1 MPIAAALELAVSF
14 AWKHWRLI
22 LTGAVVGALSIML
35 TVRTI
40 DRNQWRAAAR
50 AGDVAL
56 AKVKAAQPIAEAA
69 QIAANHAPA
78 AKSQTIAE
86 KSNDDAKDYYEAGRR
101 AGAAYADAHRLPAAK
116 AACAPGRAYLP
127 GTDHVAALD
136 DGPGSAPVMVAVA
149 RTDFDTLTGNSLR
162 LAKVHQD
169 AEALIA
175 AGVAVP
181 SAPAP

>member
-1 MPIAAALELAVSF
+1 MILFALKYWQLLAGAAVS
-14 AWKHWRLI
+14 L
-22 LTGAVVGALSIML
+22 ALGVML
-35 TVRTI
+35 ATTTI

-69 QIAANHAPA
+69 QRDVNHAPA

-86 KSNDDAKDYYEAGRR
+86 KSNDDAKDYYAEGRR
-101 AGAAYADAHRLPAAK
+101 AGLAYADAHRVRTDARCP
-116 AACAPGRAYLP
+116 PRNPDLP
-127 GTDHVAALD
+127 GGNHVAPLD
-136 DGPGSAPVMVAVA
+136 DGPGNAPGMVAVA
-149 RTDFDTLTGNSLR
+149 QADFDTLTGNSTR

-169 AEALIA
+169 AQALID

-181 SAPAP
+181 SDVAPTP